1 MLNNNNKALG
11 IIFPNSYD
19 TIMPELANERLMASI
34 PFASRYRMI
43 DFVLSSMVNAGIDN
57 VTLVVRKNYLSLL
70 DHLGSGR
77 EWDLARK
84 NGGLNIVPPFSQKT
98 SKVYGGRV
106 DALAGI
112 AEFIKNQKEEYVV
125 LSDANVACNFDF
137 EALVNAHIEK
147 GADVTVAYYKKD
159 TLVANCDAFSGN
171 QEFYYTLGIEDG
183 RVNDI
188 KINESGEGDFN
199 LSLNMYVLRKDL
211 LLDLIKNAT
220 IKGDVLFERDV
231 LIPQLATLNVQAFEF
246 TGYVAAFYDLVSY
259 FKTSMDLL
267 DQEKLDALFGPAPIY
282 TKIRDDNPTRYVKGC
297 EVKNIM
303 AADGCVIEGEVE
315 NSILFKGVKIAK
327 GAKVKNCI
335 LMQDTVVG
343 EDAELEYVITDKN
356 VTITKDVELEG
367 VANFPIYVGKGKT
380 I

>member
-19 TIMPELANERLMASI
+19 TAMPELASERTMGSV

-57 VTLVVRKNYLSLL
+57 ISLLVRKNYLSLL

-77 EWDLARK
+77 EWDLTRK

-106 DALAGI
+106 DALVGI

-125 LSDANVACNFDF
+125 LSDANLACNFDF
-137 EALVNAHIEK
+137 EALVKAHIEK
-147 GADVTVAYYKKD
+147 GADVTVAYRKVDK
-159 TLVANCDAFSGN
+159 LVGHDVFEDNK
-171 QEFYYTLGIEDG
+171 EYYYTLTVEDG
-183 RVNDI
+183 KVNNI
-188 KINESGEGDFN
+188 KINEEGEEGYN
-199 LSLNMYVLRKDL
+199 LSMNMYVLRKDL
-211 LLDLIKNAT
+211 LLDLIKEAH
-220 IKGDVLFERDV
+220 IKGNVLFERDV
-231 LIPQLATLNVQAFEF
+231 LLPKLAELNVQAFEF
-246 TGYVAAFYDLVSY
+246 TGYVASFYDLKSY

-267 DQEKLDALFGPAPIY
+267 DQEKLDGLFGPAPIY
-282 TKIRDDNPTRYVKGC
+282 TKVRDDNPTRYVKGC
-297 EVKNIM
+297 EVKNTM
-303 AADGCVIEGEVE
+303 AADGCVIEGKVE
-315 NSILFKGVKIAK
+315 NCILFKGVKVGK
-327 GAKVKNCI
+327 GAELKNCI
-335 LMQDTVVG
+335 IMQDTVIG
-343 EDAELEYVITDKN
+343 EDVELEYVITDKD

-367 VANFPIYVGKGKT
+367 AANFPIYVGKGKT

>member
-1 MLNNNNKALG
+1 MLNTNNKALG

-19 TIMPELANERLMASI
+19 TLMPELASERTMASI

-77 EWDLARK
+77 EWDLTRK
-84 NGGLNIVPPFSQKT
+84 NGGLNIVPPFSQNT
-98 SKVYGGRV
+98 SKVYAGRV
-106 DALAGI
+106 DALIGI
-112 AEFIKNQKEEYVV
+112 AEFIKRQKEEYVV

-159 TLVANCDAFSGN
+159 TLVANCDAISGN

-231 LIPQLATLNVQAFEF
+231 LIPQLAT
-246 TGYVAAFYDLVSY
+246 
-259 FKTSMDLL
+259 
-267 DQEKLDALFGPAPIY
+267 
-282 TKIRDDNPTRYVKGC
+282 
-297 EVKNIM
+297 
-303 AADGCVIEGEVE
+303 
-315 NSILFKGVKIAK
+315 
-327 GAKVKNCI
+327 
-335 LMQDTVVG
+335 
-343 EDAELEYVITDKN
+343 
-356 VTITKDVELEG
+356 
-367 VANFPIYVGKGKT
+367 
-380 I
+380 

>member
-19 TIMPELANERLMASI
+19 TLMPELANERLMASI

-57 VTLVVRKNYLSLL
+57 VSLVVRNNYLSLL

-77 EWDLARK
+77 EWDLTRK

-106 DALAGI
+106 DALVGI
-112 AEFIKNQKEEYVV
+112 AEFLKRQKEDYVV
-125 LSDANVACNFDF
+125 LSDANLAVNFDF
-137 EALVNAHIEK
+137 EALVMAHIEK
-147 GADVTVAYYKKD
+147 GADVTVAYHKSTVPAISED
-159 TLVANCDAFSGN
+159 VFVNN
-171 QEFYYTLGIEDG
+171 QEFYYTFDLEDG
-183 RVNDI
+183 KVTDI
-188 KINESGEGDFN
+188 KINEVGEDEKN
-199 LSLNMYVLRKDL
+199 LSMNMYVLSKSL
-211 LLDLIKNAT
+211 LLDLIKDAHV
-220 IKGDVLFERDV
+220 KGHVFFERDV
-231 LIPQLATLNVQAFEF
+231 LLPKLAQLDVQAFEF
-246 TGYVAAFYDLVSY
+246 TGYVASFHDLASY

-267 DQEKLDALFGPAPIY
+267 DQNKLDGLFGPAPIY
-282 TKIRDDNPTRYVKGC
+282 TKVRDDNPTRYVEGAK
-297 EVKNIM
+297 VKNTM
-303 AADGCVIEGEVE
+303 AADGCIIEGKVE
-315 NSILFKGVKIAK
+315 NCILFRGVKIAK

-335 LMQDTVVG
+335 LMQDTVIG
-343 EDAELEYVITDKN
+343 EDVELEYVITDKD

-367 VANFPIYVGKGKT
+367 AENFPIYVGKGKT